1 MKEIYQLN
9 KEELFRTCG
18 NPEGLTTT
26 DAKERL
32 QTYGENTLV
41 EQKKQSVASV
51 FFHQF
56 ADLLVI
62 ILIAAAIVSMAS
74 GNIESTIVIFA
85 VIIMNAILGT
95 IQYVKAEKSLD
106 SLKELSAPKAKVLR
120 DGIKQEIASKD
131 IVPGDILL
139 LEAGDMIVADGRI
152 IENFSLQVNESS
164 LTGESTNVDK
174 DDSDI
179 TEDVALGDRI
189 NMVFSG
195 SLVTYGRANVLVT
208 ATGMHTE
215 MGKIA
220 TLMNNT
226 KSKATPLQ
234 ISLDNFSKK
243 LATIIM
249 VISLIVFGLR
259 LMQGEKI
266 LDSLMFAVALAVA
279 AIPEALGSIV
289 TIVQAM
295 GTRKMAADQ
304 AIIKDLKAVESLGCV
319 SVICSDKTGTLTQNK
334 MTVQQLY
341 TCDTLLN
348 ADQLDLHI
356 PAHRYFLY
364 NCILNNDSSIRDG
377 KDIGDPTET
386 CLLTMARKTKLFDVG
401 VTEEVLRDL
410 MPRLEEIPFDS
421 ERKLMSSKYLLHG
434 VPTLLTKGAVDVLLT
449 RMDSII
455 TEDGIR
461 PITENDRNRILE
473 QNMQFSRQ
481 GLRVLALAY
490 KECSDSEVLT
500 AASEYGYTFIG
511 LVSMIDPPREESMA
525 AVADAISAGIK
536 PIMITGDHKVTATAI
551 ARQIG
556 IFHDGDMAV
565 TGQEV
570 DRMTDD
576 ELTDVLPKISV
587 YARVSPEN
595 KIRIV
600 DAWQKKGHIVAMTG
614 DGVNDAP
621 ALKQADIGFA
631 MGDGTAVAQE
641 AGDVVILNNSL
652 TSIKDCVLN
661 SRTMAKSVGK
671 FLIFQLTVNI
681 STLLMNIIAPI
692 LGWTEP
698 FSIVQILWINLIM
711 DTLAAMAFGGEPI
724 LDRYM
729 KDQPA
734 KRTDNILTPYIK
746 SAIGVSAIFITLGS
760 ILILENI
767 GGITSW
773 VIPAGCAD
781 PELYE
786 KTFMFAFFIYAIIFN
801 SLNTRSEKFNLFE
814 HIGEN
819 KNFVLVMGAIFVLQT
834 IIIEIGGKVF
844 NTTLL
849 EPKALLVSMVLAV
862 LIIPVDLIRKAIM
875 SR

>member
-32 QTYGENTLV
+32 QTYGENALV

-120 DGIKQEIASKD
+120 DGIKQEIASKG

-356 PAHRYFLY
+356 PAHRST
-364 NCILNNDSSIRDG
+364 SS
-377 KDIGDPTET
+377 
-386 CLLTMARKTKLFDVG
+386 
-401 VTEEVLRDL
+401 
-410 MPRLEEIPFDS
+410 
-421 ERKLMSSKYLLHG
+421 
-434 VPTLLTKGAVDVLLT
+434 
-449 RMDSII
+449 
-455 TEDGIR
+455 
-461 PITENDRNRILE
+461 
-473 QNMQFSRQ
+473 
-481 GLRVLALAY
+481 
-490 KECSDSEVLT
+490 
-500 AASEYGYTFIG
+500 
-511 LVSMIDPPREESMA
+511 
-525 AVADAISAGIK
+525 
-536 PIMITGDHKVTATAI
+536 
-551 ARQIG
+551 
-556 IFHDGDMAV
+556 
-565 TGQEV
+565 
-570 DRMTDD
+570 
-576 ELTDVLPKISV
+576 PK
-587 YARVSPEN
+587 
-595 KIRIV
+595 
-600 DAWQKKGHIVAMTG
+600 
-614 DGVNDAP
+614 
-621 ALKQADIGFA
+621 
-631 MGDGTAVAQE
+631 
-641 AGDVVILNNSL
+641 
-652 TSIKDCVLN
+652 
-661 SRTMAKSVGK
+661 
-671 FLIFQLTVNI
+671 
-681 STLLMNIIAPI
+681 
-692 LGWTEP
+692 
-698 FSIVQILWINLIM
+698 
-711 DTLAAMAFGGEPI
+711 
-724 LDRYM
+724 
-729 KDQPA
+729 
-734 KRTDNILTPYIK
+734 
-746 SAIGVSAIFITLGS
+746 
-760 ILILENI
+760 
-767 GGITSW
+767 SW
-773 VIPAGCAD
+773 
-781 PELYE
+781 
-786 KTFMFAFFIYAIIFN
+786 K
-801 SLNTRSEKFNLFE
+801 
-814 HIGEN
+814 
-819 KNFVLVMGAIFVLQT
+819 
-834 IIIEIGGKVF
+834 
-844 NTTLL
+844 
-849 EPKALLVSMVLAV
+849 
-862 LIIPVDLIRKAIM
+862 
-875 SR
+875 